1 MASSSYNPAET
12 RLFKPIKVGRMQLQH
27 RIVFPPLTRNRND
40 DQHTPLDFMQKYYG
54 DRASQPGTLVISE
67 ATSISHQEEG
77 QRNIP
82 GLVSDRQVDA
92 WSKIIQAVHNKGSF
106 FFQQIWGL
114 GRASTPDY
122 MVEKNLP
129 YRGSSGVPITPD
141 AVAPAEMTEEHIL
154 QTIQDFVETSK
165 RAIQAGADGV
175 EIHSAHGYLLDQ
187 FLSGKVNQ
195 RTDKWGGSI
204 ENRARL
210 TLEVVKA
217 VVRAIGAERVAIR
230 LSPYASFQGAEKTDT
245 VELYSYIIDE
255 LKKMKA
261 KFAYLSLVEAVGDP
275 ASLIFNAKGV
285 NQGMTLD
292 FILESWNN
300 LSPVLVA
307 GGYTP
312 QSAAQAV
319 EEHYQKW
326 DVLIGFGRHF
336 LANPDLVFR
345 IQNNIPLNKYNRS
358 TFYLTMSE
366 VGYNDYPFSE
376 EYVRTH
382 LGQRRR

>member
-261 KFAYLSLVEAVGDP
+261 NFAYLSLVEAVGDP